1 MSHSVLVLLVASSI
15 WSPIQEKPRPCA
27 KSVVVETD
35 TTIQRL
41 NAESRSLLEWS
52 MRAQGPEYP
61 RELRSQAA
69 KGSVVAR
76 FAVDTNGR
84 VVAGT
89 AAIVSETHREFGS
102 SVCQF
107 LRRAQFR
114 VVPFEGRKR
123 SVTVLEAPFQ
133 FSLGQRY

>member
-1 MSHSVLVLLVASSI
+1 MTYSVVVLLVASSI
-15 WSPIQEKPRPCA
+15 WSPIQERPRPCA

-35 TTIQRL
+35 TTIPRL
-41 NAESRSLLEWS
+41 SAESSSLLEWS
-52 MRAQGPEYP
+52 MRAPGPEYP
-61 RELRSQAA
+61 KELRSQAA

-76 FAVDTNGR
+76 FSVDTNGR

-89 AAIVSETHREFGS
+89 AAIVSESHREFGM

-114 VVPFEGRKR
+114 MVPVGGRKR
-123 SVTVLEAPFQ
+123 SVTVLEAPFE
-133 FSLGQRY
+133 FSLGR